1 MEKLLVVA
9 SAYNEEENIEEFIYQ
24 IKFYFDKFKN
34 SYKFPI
40 DLEIIVANNCS
51 EDNTLKKL
59 INLKKKFPFLRVFN
73 NNLNCGADFY

>member
-51 EDNTLKKL
+51 EDNTLEKL
-59 INLKKKFPFLRVFN
+59 ITRNFRVISN
-73 NNLNCGADFY
+73 EP